1 MFNSTAPLSSQVFVV
16 KYKVNEIHYNYIEM
30 LTREEELKNIRDN
43 GRFKFT

>member
-1 MFNSTAPLSSQVFVV
+1 MFNSTAPLSSQVFIV
-16 KYKVNEIHYNYIEM
+16 KYNEIYYNCIEM